1 LKYDLKVNNYELYQT
16 AFTHTSYANENNVKN
31 NERLEFLGDAILNF
45 CFSEYLYRKYPNLRE
60 GEMTKIRATYVCE
73 QANAEYS
80 LKLGLDKLLLLGKG
94 EEEQNG
100 RSKPSVL
107 GDLFEAFL
115 GAVYLDSSLE
125 KVKEIIND
133 LVLKEIDTIK
143 EDGFFLDYKST
154 LQEYVQAETKKSVT
168 YVLVKEEGPSHDKL
182 FTTFVYYEKI
192 KLGEGIGKSKKESE
206 QNAAKAA
213 LEKLAKWGF
222 SYGKIL
228 WFN

>member
-1 LKYDLKVNNYELYQT
+1 MKYDLKVNNYELYQT

-133 LVLKEIDTIK
+133 LVLKENDQSEI
-143 EDGFFLDYKST
+143 
-154 LQEYVQAETKKSVT
+154 KKSGT
-168 YVLVKEEGPSHDKL
+168 YVLIKKEGSSHDKL
-182 FTTFVYYEKI
+182 FTKIVYYEKI

-213 LEKLAKWGF
+213 LEKLAK
-222 SYGKIL
+222 
-228 WFN
+228 